1 MTGERRLQ
9 IAVRYGLPIA
19 LAIAGI
25 VLVAIGGLGAGSGR
39 NPTVLDS
46 SAPTTGAGST
56 TAIGVVLIGL
66 GLLTWMI
73 NWLYR
78 ATISSGDDRDKEE
91 RNRDYFTEH
100 GHWPGEG
107 PG

>member
-1 MTGERRLQ
+1 MTRDRALQ

-19 LAIAGI
+19 LAVAGI
-25 VLVAIGGLGAGSGR
+25 VLVAVGGLGAGSGH

-66 GLLTWMI
+66 ALLTSMI

-78 ATISSGDDRDKEE
+78 ATIASNDDRDKEE
-91 RNRDYFTEH
+91 RNRDYFAQH